1 MTNPWM
7 PAALLAAAL
16 LHALPARA
24 GVAVGESIWDK
35 TAAIG
40 VAMQSV
46 PAGAQ
51 VTDTSCQEVEVGIGN
66 YHYICR
72 VSYSTPAN
80 PSP

>member
-1 MTNPWM
+1 MFKRLIMVLMLVLM
-7 PAALLAAAL
+7 PAA
-16 LHALPARA
+16 ARA
-24 GVAVGESIWDK
+24 GTAVGESIWDK

-51 VTDTSCQEVEVGIGN
+51 VTATDCQEVEVGIGN

-72 VSYSTPAN
+72 VTYSDPVT